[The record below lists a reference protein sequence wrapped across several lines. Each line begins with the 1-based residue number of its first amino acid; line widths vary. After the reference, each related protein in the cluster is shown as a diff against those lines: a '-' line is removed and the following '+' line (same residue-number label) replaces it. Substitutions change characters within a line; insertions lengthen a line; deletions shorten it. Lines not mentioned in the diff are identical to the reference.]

1 MLNLTFIFVFL
12 AMQQQLSA
20 SPLIVNIDSP
30 QFRRLVVAVPSIVLD
45 PEVVQGHTSEGRVV
59 EGLYARSC
67 KTHTG

>member
-1 MLNLTFIFVFL
+1 MRVGIGNGRKDR
-12 AMQQQLSA
+12 AA
-20 SPLIVNIDSP
+20 
-30 QFRRLVVAVPSIVLD
+30 VVGGAEATDPEFGSGGLVLD